1 MQQPYEC
8 ELFQNKH
15 NSFLFRS
22 MGYYCGS
29 RTLKMVMLILLKPL
43 HAYSESES
51 KLKMG
56 SFLFIPL
63 APTLPGFNPHILQ

>member
-29 RTLKMVMLILLKPL
+29 RTLKMVMLFLLIRIF
-43 HAYSESES
+43 YNNEYTYCQIY
-51 KLKMG
+51 MVM
-56 SFLFIPL
+56 LFSTAKSVISL
-63 APTLPGFNPHILQ
+63 IYVEIMQ